1 MSTADSNNSTN
12 NTRSNGSMA
21 ITHNQAAK
29 RFETTIDGQTG
40 YISYQQRGASLIY
53 DHTIVPQSLGG
64 KGVGS
69 ALVKHALNY
78 AREQDKKVVPQ
89 CSFVAS
95 YIDNHPAYQ
104 DLL

>member
-1 MSTADSNNSTN
+1 MNQASTDPI
-12 NTRSNGSMA
+12 A
-21 ITHNQAAK
+21 ITHNEQAK
-29 RFETTIDGQTG
+29 RFETVVEGQVG
-40 YISYQQRGASLIY
+40 YISYQQRDDTLIY

-78 AREQDKKVVPQ
+78 ARDDDKKVLPQ

-95 YIDNHPAYQ
+95 YIDKHPEYQ
-104 DLL
+104 HLVS